1 MKLQAI
7 TLILFSLLLAGCESE
22 AEKLARERKEMVWVP
37 MEAWNLT
44 RYEMRTYIANGHL
57 GYATSEGG
65 SIVIPKAWDPEFKVK
80 IKWRRL
86 DTSKLGESPYSNDTK
101 GWEVF
106 EQKMKEN
113 TSYHEAIVDIPEYD
127 YKKDFCSFKVYFLEC
142 DVIKIRVNC
151 KSPGLP
157 YDEYPKCD
165 NPS

>member
-1 MKLQAI
+1 MA
-7 TLILFSLLLAGCESE
+7 
-22 AEKLARERKEMVWVP
+22 
-37 MEAWNLT
+37 
-44 RYEMRTYIANGHL
+44 
-57 GYATSEGG
+57 
-65 SIVIPKAWDPEFKVK
+65 
-80 IKWRRL
+80 RL

-142 DVIKIRVNC
+142 NVVKIRVNC

-157 YDEYPKCD
+157 YDEYQNCD
-165 NPS
+165 NPSYKLKARNLNMSIFASVLLFLNKINIYRLCSL